1 MDYTFLRVNS
11 IETQESWFQLGQF
24 IAYTFFDIQMVIKKV
39 QARTVYDTVPA
50 MKNSFYQTILFM
62 DQTTM
67 MHGRRIYSL
76 FDLLGDLGG
85 VTEVIMLCFGFMLYP
100 ISTSYFFSPNIVS
113 TSRQSKSCSSPKNQ
127 AEP

>member
-1 MDYTFLRVNS
+1 
-11 IETQESWFQLGQF
+11 
-24 IAYTFFDIQMVIKKV
+24 
-39 QARTVYDTVPA
+39 
-50 MKNSFYQTILFM
+50 M

-100 ISTSYFFSPNIVS
+100 ISEHSFYLKAITKLFIAKTSSESLFRTKKVK
-113 TSRQSKSCSSPKNQ
+113 SKK
-127 AEP
+127 